1 MREIINKK
9 SETARFITS
18 ILAGVLSAGKLPKIL
33 STIQLPPMATVPLF
47 SVNVIIENLV
57 D

>member
-18 ILAGVLSAGKLPKIL
+18 ILAGVLNAGKLPKIL
-33 STIQLPPMATVPLF
+33 STIQLPPMATVP
-47 SVNVIIENLV
+47 
-57 D
+57 